1 MTSKERH
8 DRRYERRQQHRKQK
22 QTAALVAANDFD
34 RVISYKSLYA
44 AARKCRKG
52 VYWKDSVRRFYAN
65 LLLNLAEI
73 HTRLEKGQSCHQ
85 KTNHFVICER
95 GHMRAITS
103 HRFGERVVQTA
114 INSEMLVPMLTRSL
128 IYDNGASQTGKGTDF
143 AADRLETAMH
153 RYFDRHGNNRGAIAL
168 LDFHDF
174 FGSIVKAKALG
185 DVAEKCTDPRLMRLL
200 CQEVK
205 PGGDVGIGLG
215 SPLNQTLAV
224 NYVNRCDHRLENMPG
239 VEAVGVYMDDRW
251 ILAESREV
259 LRAALAAITQELKA
273 KGLQLNT
280 AKTKIVP
287 INKPF
292 RYCQTR
298 YFLSDSGAV
307 VRLPMGR
314 KTTRWRHK
322 MKAMRRLYDAGKI
335 PTCEDIRGS
344 YVSTRATYTRRN
356 ARRVLLHM
364 DGLFTQLFVLP
375 GIARPLEGDKN
386 GKCKKYHR

>member
-1 MTSKERH
+1 MPR
-8 DRRYERRQQHRKQK
+8 
-22 QTAALVAANDFD
+22 
-34 RVISYKSLYA
+34 
-44 AARKCRKG
+44 
-52 VYWKDSVRRFYAN
+52 
-65 LLLNLAEI
+65 
-73 HTRLEKGQSCHQ
+73 GQ
-85 KTNHFVICER
+85 
-95 GHMRAITS
+95 A
-103 HRFGERVVQTA
+103 
-114 INSEMLVPMLTRSL
+114 
-128 IYDNGASQTGKGTDF
+128 
-143 AADRLETAMH
+143 
-153 RYFDRHGNNRGAIAL
+153 
-168 LDFHDF
+168 
-174 FGSIVKAKALG
+174 
-185 DVAEKCTDPRLMRLL
+185 
-200 CQEVK
+200 
-205 PGGDVGIGLG
+205 GGDVGIGLG

-259 LRAALAAITQELKA
+259 LRAALETITPELKA

-280 AKTKIVP
+280 EKTKIVP

-314 KTTRWRHK
+314 KTTRWRQK
-322 MKAMRRLYDAGKI
+322 LKAMRRLYDAGKI
-335 PTCEDIRGS
+335 PTGEDIRGS

-375 GIARPLEGDKN
+375 GIARPLKGNKN

>member
-22 QTAALVAANDFD
+22 QTAALATANDFD

-65 LLLNLAEI
+65 LLLNLAVI
-73 HTRLEKGQSCHQ
+73 HVRLEKGQSCHQ
-85 KTNHFVICER
+85 KTNHFAICER
-95 GHMRAITS
+95 GHMRNITS
-103 HRFGERVVQTA
+103 HRFGERVVLTA

-128 IYDNGASQTGKGTDF
+128 IYDNGASQIGKGTDF
-143 AADRLETAMH
+143 AADRLETALH
-153 RYFDRHGNNRGAIAL
+153 RYYDRHGTNKGAIAL
-168 LDFHDF
+168 LDFHNF
-174 FGSIVKAKALG
+174 FGSIVKAKALE
-185 DVAEKCTDPRLMRLL
+185 DVDEKCTDVRLMRLL
-200 CQEVK
+200 RQEVE
-205 PGGDVGIGLG
+205 PDGAVGLGLG

-224 NYVNRCDHRLENMPG
+224 NYVNHCDHRLENTPG
-239 VEAVGVYMDDRW
+239 IEAVGVYMDDRW
-251 ILAESREV
+251 MLAESREV
-259 LRAALAAITQELKA
+259 LRAALAAITPELEA

-287 INKPF
+287 IDKPF

-307 VRLPMGR
+307 IRLPMNR
-314 KTTRWRHK
+314 KTTRWRQK
-322 MKAMRRLYDAGKI
+322 LKAMRNLYDTGKI
-335 PTCEDIRGS
+335 PTGEEIRGS

-364 DGLFTQLFVLP
+364 DGLFTRLFVLP
-375 GIARPLEGDKN
+375 GIAKPLKGNKD
-386 GKCKKYHR
+386 GKYKKYHR

>member
-22 QTAALVAANDFD
+22 QTAALIAANDFD

-128 IYDNGASQTGKGTDF
+128 IYDNGASQAGKGTDF
-143 AADRLETAMH
+143 AADRLETALH
-153 RYFDRHGNNRGAIAL
+153 RYFDRHGSNRGAIAL

-174 FGSIVKAKALG
+174 FGSIVKAEALG
-185 DVAEKCTDPRLMRLL
+185 DVAEKCTDARLMRLL

-205 PGGDVGIGLG
+205 
-215 SPLNQTLAV
+215 
-224 NYVNRCDHRLENMPG
+224 PG

-259 LRAALAAITQELKA
+259 LRAALETITPELKA

-314 KTTRWRHK
+314 KTTRWRQK
-322 MKAMRRLYDAGKI
+322 LKAMRRLYDAGKI
-335 PTCEDIRGS
+335 PTGEDIRGS
-344 YVSTRATYTRRN
+344 YVSTRATYIRRN

-375 GIARPLEGDKN
+375 GIARPLEGNQN